1 MFALPSMYSE
11 IIIAAAVLLIS
22 YSNYTMLT
30 TVHVINI
37 YILRLLL
44 SRKARFERGYF
55 GLRYLIW
62 ILMNCGS
69 FIMKTLYEIVIYQN
83 FLSFF
88 SLLFF
93 DLFIF

>member
-44 SRKARFERGYF
+44 SRKARFERGYL
-55 GLRYLIW
+55 GLRYLI
-62 ILMNCGS
+62 
-69 FIMKTLYEIVIYQN
+69 
-83 FLSFF
+83 
-88 SLLFF
+88 
-93 DLFIF
+93 